1 MRRAEMKEPAGRWAR
16 RLADKI
22 LGNPVIMIAL
32 TLVVI
37 MVVNET
43 ICGKRIMEKEFV
55 HNKYS
60 DVLVRAVTNG
70 SNHVHPWLATSVTII
85 VLILIIVVIIL
96 YAGAL
101 DEM

>member
-1 MRRAEMKEPAGRWAR
+1 MGASEMKNRGRWGR
-16 RLADKI
+16 RVVDEM
-22 LGNPVIMIAL
+22 LGNPVAMIAL
-32 TLVVI
+32 TLMTV
-37 MVVNET
+37 MVVSE
-43 ICGKRIMEKEFV
+43 IMGGKRIIEKEFV
-55 HNKYS
+55 NSSYS